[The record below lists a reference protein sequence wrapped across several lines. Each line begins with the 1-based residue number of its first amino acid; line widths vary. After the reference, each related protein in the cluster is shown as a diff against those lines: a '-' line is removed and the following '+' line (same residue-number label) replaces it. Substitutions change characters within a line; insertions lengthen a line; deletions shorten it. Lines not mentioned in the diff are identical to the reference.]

1 MVRRDGAET
10 RKERYAKIAQTIQG
24 LLYKAKEQG
33 LNYIPLKKTVVSFKV
48 ETGLTSE
55 KIIEY
60 MRDLEELGQFE
71 MDFERDQIRNATV

>member
-10 RKERYAKIAQTIQG
+10 RKERYAKIAQTIQS

-33 LNYIPLKKTVVSFKV
+33 LDYIPLRKTIVSFKV
-48 ETGLTSE
+48 EMGLTSE